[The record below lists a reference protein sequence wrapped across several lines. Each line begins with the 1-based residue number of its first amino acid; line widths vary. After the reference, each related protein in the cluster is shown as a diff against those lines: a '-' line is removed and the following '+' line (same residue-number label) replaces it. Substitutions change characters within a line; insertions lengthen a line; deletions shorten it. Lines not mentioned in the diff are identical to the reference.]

1 MISLQ
6 TRIHV
11 KGNHTFHQPWPPCY
25 SWHGKGSLQE
35 IEALAQGE
43 VFHTPNAK
51 NFVIVLAIS
60 KMYLVQHLF
69 NEDGGGLVEH
79 LKGDK
84 FHKVV
89 DKFIPLSTSN
99 I

>member
-1 MISLQ
+1 MSKATILL
-6 TRIHV
+6 TD
-11 KGNHTFHQPWPPCY
+11 
-25 SWHGKGSLQE
+25 HGHLVAIGMERGSLQVFK
-35 IEALAQGE
+35 ALAQGE

-51 NFVIVLAIS
+51 NFVIDLAIS

-69 NEDGGGLVEH
+69 NEDGDGLVEH

-84 FHKVV
+84 FHKVM
-89 DKFIPLSTSN
+89 DKFILLSILN